1 MKKISILLILSG
13 LIVAGFP
20 QLQRGYSWY
29 WEQRLMKEFEAG
41 LPVLATELEEE
52 TKAAYGA
59 LQERFND
66 QVELEENEAA
76 DDQEAEQPQE
86 TNAIALGN
94 VLGILKI
101 DKINLKMPI
110 LEGTTERNLNRGAA
124 QIEGTSP
131 LGAVG
136 NAAIAG
142 HRGYNYGRLFNR
154 LDELMVGDKIVVETG
169 EGTYTYEVYQT
180 LVVEP
185 ADVSVLNR
193 NNQDKILTLVTC
205 TPLYTSTHRLIVQ
218 AKAASE

>member
-1 MKKISILLILSG
+1 
-13 LIVAGFP
+13 VAGFP